1 MTLALANSRDRN
13 LMRLLHPDKYTEE
26 KAIEPGGLHACQKAV
41 QIVMQANR
49 DAQKVLLMYPS
60 QD

>member
-26 KAIEPGGLHACQKAV
+26 EAIGAGGLPVCQKAL
-41 QIVMQANR
+41 QQ
-49 DAQKVLLMYPS
+49 
-60 QD
+60 